1 MKFKKVDAQ
10 GKYKLLP
17 GIFLLCV
24 LFSLFS
30 CAHWFGFPSYYD
42 PTTYKNLTDLKPEVA
57 MLYETFTSAQVDSQQ
72 VNKIR
77 LKLAQIYEY
86 EKGKGEDNQ
95 ETTQQIKIIREMF
108 VRHLEDRL
116 QNGKWSSVHLENV
129 LQNMDQAFDLTIQ
142 TERLKNKNE

>member
-1 MKFKKVDAQ
+1 MKFKMIDSP
-10 GKYKLLP
+10 GKYHIFPGILLLP
-17 GIFLLCV
+17 I
-24 LFSLFS
+24 LFTMIS
-30 CAHWFGFPSYYD
+30 CAQWLGLPAYYD

-86 EKGKGEDNQ
+86 EKGKGADNQ
-95 ETTQQIKIIREMF
+95 ETTQQIQIIREMF
-108 VRHLEDRL
+108 MRHVEDRL
-116 QNGKWSSVHLENV
+116 HNGRWSSVHFENI
-129 LQNMDQAFDLTIQ
+129 LQNMDQAFDLAIQ